1 MSDTHVDGLREL
13 HENLCAALATAIE
26 RDAMEESLGIEG
38 QLDDLEDQIDD
49 IEGQWDNEIGHG
61 ESILDY
67 PGQDGPTEADL

>member
-1 MSDTHVDGLREL
+1 MSDTRADELREL
-13 HENLCAALATAIE
+13 HENLCAALATAYE
-26 RDAMEESLGIEG
+26 RGAMEESLDIEG